1 MLEVMRL
8 LRHSSPRRT
17 LAFLAVCGEEEGL
30 LGSEQFLAH
39 PPVPLEA
46 IKADINLDMVGRGRK
61 GELHIMPAKREGYVT
76 TLTREARVRAAA
88 HGVTLSAGIEDH
100 WRDSDH
106 YSFARRRIPSV
117 CFNTGLHADYH
128 QPTDTPDKI
137 NFKGLANVVR
147 IVRDLALETADAEA
161 APSVLPASEW
171 KAWAW
176 GPYRSPGLDP
186 AIPVLHAPAQA
197 AEADGQLPAC
207 VGFSR

>member
-1 MLEVMRL
+1 
-8 LRHSSPRRT
+8 
-17 LAFLAVCGEEEGL
+17 
-30 LGSEQFLAH
+30 
-39 PPVPLEA
+39 
-46 IKADINLDMVGRGRK
+46 
-61 GELHIMPAKREGYVT
+61 
-76 TLTREARVRAAA
+76 
-88 HGVTLSAGIEDH
+88 
-100 WRDSDH
+100 
-106 YSFARRRIPSV
+106 
-117 CFNTGLHADYH
+117 
-128 QPTDTPDKI
+128 
-137 NFKGLANVVR
+137 VVR